1 MRSFGFAQDDISN
14 TQDDISNTQEESTV
28 VLR

>member
-14 TQDDISNTQEESTV
+14 TQDDISNTQEESTA

>member
-14 TQDDISNTQEESTV
+14 TQDDISNTQEESTAV
-28 VLR
+28 PR